1 MGAALS
7 GVLHCCGAAQWFGA
21 RAWWSGAAARAQ
33 VVAGLVVWS
42 SGQWLEAALSA
53 VLHCCEAAQWFGARA
68 WWFGAAGSGLER
80 RAAVYWTAVE
90 QLSGLWQ
97 RSVVCVTAV
106 ELLSSLEQ
114 RTACLL
120 YTSPSPRDRTRSR
133 MPSSA

>member
-1 MGAALS
+1 M
-7 GVLHCCGAAQWFGA
+7 V
-21 RAWWSGAAARAQ
+21 WSK
-33 VVAGLVVWS
+33 GLVVWS

-114 RTACLL
+114 RTAVC
-120 YTSPSPRDRTRSR
+120 YTPVEQRGGLCSG
-133 MPSSA
+133 